1 MTSRKLD
8 KSKAAANPKRRRPLA
23 GKTVLVTRPLTQSS
37 GITRL
42 LEQGGA
48 SVVHCAAIEIIPP
61 SSWEAIDR
69 AIRKIES
76 YDWLVFTS
84 ANGPQ
89 FFFDRFA
96 EVPARVFQPPIHQSI
111 CAIGPATAKAIEAA
125 GTRVDLVVRE
135 STAEGVL
142 REIIE
147 RVGSQVAIRGLRFLL
162 PGARQARDFLP
173 VELRRLGAQVDAVEA
188 YQTVKPNVDIGS
200 LFELHKISVITF
212 TSPSTV
218 LNFAKLVGA
227 DLLAVLRKNTLVACI
242 GPVTAAAAV
251 EQKFKRIV
259 QAESATTE
267 ALVEAIARSVA
278 NERFTPSE

>member
-1 MTSRKLD
+1 MTSEKLD
-8 KSKAAANPKRRRPLA
+8 EKSTPVANPKRSRPLE
-23 GKTVLVTRPLTQSS
+23 GKTVLVTRPLTQS
-37 GITRL
+37 GEIARL
-42 LEQGGA
+42 LEKRSA
-48 SVVHCAAIEIIPP
+48 IVVHCATIEITPP
-61 SSWEAIDR
+61 SSWEAIDQV
-69 AIRKIES
+69 ITKIES

-84 ANGPQ
+84 ANGAKL
-89 FFFDRFA
+89 FFDRFA
-96 EVPARVFQPPIHQSI
+96 EVPDRAFQPPIHQSI

-125 GTRVDLVVRE
+125 GARVDLVARE

-147 RVGSQVAIRGLRFLL
+147 RVGSEVAIRGLRFLL

-200 LFELHKISVITF
+200 LFQLHKISVITF

-218 LNFAKLVGA
+218 SNFVKLVGA
-227 DLLAVLRKNTLVACI
+227 DLLAALRKDALVACI

-251 EQKFKRIV
+251 EQGFERIV
-259 QAESATTE
+259 QAESANAQ
-267 ALVEAIARSVA
+267 ALVEAIVKSVA
-278 NERFTPSE
+278 DE

>member
-1 MTSRKLD
+1 MTSRKLDD
-8 KSKAAANPKRRRPLA
+8 KSKAAANPKRSRPLA
-23 GKTVLVTRPLTQSS
+23 GKTVLVTRPLSQSS

-42 LEQGGA
+42 LEERGA
-48 SVVHCAAIEIIPP
+48 IVVHCATIEIMPP
-61 SSWEAIDR
+61 SSWEAIDQ
-69 AIRKIES
+69 AITTIES

-84 ANGPQ
+84 ANGAQ

-96 EVPARVFQPPIHQSI
+96 GVPDRVFQPPTHLSI

-125 GTRVDLVVRE
+125 GARVDLVVRE

-147 RVGSQVAIRGLRFLL
+147 RVGSEVAIRGLRFLL

-188 YQTVKPNVDIGS
+188 YQTVKPNADIGS
-200 LFELHKISVITF
+200 LFQLHKISVITF

-218 LNFAKLVGA
+218 SNFAKLVGA
-227 DLLAVLRKNTLVACI
+227 DLLAVLRKDTLVACI

-251 EQKFKRIV
+251 EQGFKRIV
-259 QAESATTE
+259 QAESANAP

-278 NERFTPSE
+278 NE

>member
-1 MTSRKLD
+1 MTSQKLDD
-8 KSKAAANPKRRRPLA
+8 KSKAAAKPKRRRPLA
-23 GKTVLVTRPLTQSS
+23 AKTVLVTRPLTQSS
-37 GITRL
+37 GITGL
-42 LEQGGA
+42 LEERGA
-48 SVVHCAAIEIIPP
+48 IVVHCATIEITPP
-61 SSWEAIDR
+61 GSWEAIDH
-69 AIRKIES
+69 AITKIES

-84 ANGPQ
+84 ANGAQ

-96 EVPARVFQPPIHQSI
+96 EVHRVFQPSIHQSI

-135 STAEGVL
+135 STAEGAL

-147 RVGSQVAIRGLRFLL
+147 RVGSEIAIRGLRFLL

-200 LFELHKISVITF
+200 LFQLHKISVITF

-218 LNFAKLVGA
+218 LNFAKLVGT
-227 DLLAVLRKNTLVACI
+227 DLLAVLRKDTLVACI
-242 GPVTAAAAV
+242 GPVTAAAAI
-251 EQKFKRIV
+251 EQGFKRIV
-259 QAESATTE
+259 QAESATAQ

-278 NERFTPSE
+278 DE